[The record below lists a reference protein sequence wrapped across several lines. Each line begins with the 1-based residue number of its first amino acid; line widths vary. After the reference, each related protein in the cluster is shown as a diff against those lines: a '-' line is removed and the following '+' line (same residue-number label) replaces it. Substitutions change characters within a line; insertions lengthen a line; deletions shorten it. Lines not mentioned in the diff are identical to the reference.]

1 MKTDDL
7 IDLLAADN
15 GTPRPDLRL
24 RLLAAA
30 FGGAALSFPL
40 LLLFYGIRPNLAE
53 AVLDWRVAT
62 KFAVAL
68 ALAVTGALLA
78 LRLAR
83 PVPERGAWLMLLPAP
98 LILAVAG
105 TVELAVNPM
114 GSWPDLALGHY
125 ASACLMGVP
134 LLSAIP
140 LAAILWALRDGAP
153 AIPAQAGVAAGAMA
167 AGLGSALYALH
178 CPDDSPLFLAIFYGM
193 AAAAIIL
200 AGRAGGARML
210 RW

>member
-1 MKTDDL
+1 
-7 IDLLAADN
+7 
-15 GTPRPDLRL
+15 
-24 RLLAAA
+24 
-30 FGGAALSFPL
+30 LSFL
-40 LLLFYGIRPNLAE
+40 LLLFIYGIRPDLGE
-53 AVLDWRVAT
+53 AVPSWRVAT

-68 ALAVTGALLA
+68 ALAATGALLA

-83 PVPERGAWLMLLPAP
+83 PVPERGAWLILLPAP
-98 LILAVAG
+98 LILALAGVA
-105 TVELAVNPM
+105 EMAVNPM
-114 GSWPDLALGHY
+114 GSWTDLALGHN
-125 ASACLMGVP
+125 APACLMGVS

-140 LAAILWALRDGAP
+140 LAAILWALQGGAP